1 MVTQGCGPTIN
12 AGALE
17 KQYDCLCSILMN
29 LLCVGEPNRFIK
41 KKKKNHFVDA

>member
-17 KQYDCLCSILMN
+17 KQCDCLCSILMN
-29 LLCVGEPNRFIK
+29 LLCVGEPNRL
-41 KKKKNHFVDA
+41 KKKKNPFVEA